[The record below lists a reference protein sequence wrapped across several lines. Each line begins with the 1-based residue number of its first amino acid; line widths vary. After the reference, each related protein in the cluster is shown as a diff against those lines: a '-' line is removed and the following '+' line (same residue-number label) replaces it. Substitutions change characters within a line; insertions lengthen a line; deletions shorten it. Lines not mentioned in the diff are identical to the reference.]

1 MNILHWVWGLVK
13 LAKTL
18 ILTTLLLASIALNL
32 AFFTGGM
39 IYSMASSAFE
49 IVTGGQSIASKQ
61 AEIVA
66 DLSENINFEKKA
78 KRELRGEF
86 SDVGK
91 KLVNEKK
98 ITRKLSI
105 KVANV
110 GENLVL
116 ANQMSK
122 QLRKK
127 VADIS
132 GELVNEKKIT
142 RKLGVEIADIGEKL
156 VLSKQT
162 SKQLRKEI
170 ANPNKR
176 IVTYKGKKM
185 ALSQAV
191 ETTSGSIAR
200 RSAIA
205 ATRSVASMGGEA
217 LPVIGT
223 SVIVA
228 ATGFELYDLCNTVKD
243 MNDLKVAF
251 DPSLKTEPEQTTICA
266 MEVPTKEELWESTKA
281 SPGAAWNAAKTYTP
295 TLEDIK
301 NYEFPDADWTGMWAA
316 SKDNAGWLKDET
328 VDTSKDAWAATTEG
342 AGNLW
347 GNISEGAG
355 NLWSSEEEATKE

>member
-1 MNILHWVWGLVK
+1 MKILNWVWGLVK

-18 ILTTLLLASIALNL
+18 ILTALLLASIALNL

-39 IYSMASSAFE
+39 IYD
-49 IVTGGQSIASKQ
+49 IASDVYETLTDKPSLARQ
-61 AEIVA
+61 HASTRA
-66 DLSENINFEKKA
+66 DLKK
-78 KRELRGEF
+78 E
-86 SDVGK
+86 
-91 KLVNEKK
+91 
-98 ITRKLSI
+98 RK
-105 KVANV
+105 AN
-110 GENLVL
+110 N
-116 ANQMSK
+116 K
-122 QLRKK
+122 
-127 VADIS
+127 
-132 GELVNEKKIT
+132 
-142 RKLGVEIADIGEKL
+142 
-156 VLSKQT
+156 
-162 SKQLRKEI
+162 LRKEI

-191 ETTSGSIAR
+191 ESTSGSIAR

-301 NYEFPDADWTGMWAA
+301 NYEFPDVDWTGMWAA
-316 SKDNAGWLKDET
+316 SKDTAGWLKDET

-342 AGNLW
+342 AGSLW
-347 GNISEGAG
+347 GNISEGVG
-355 NLWSSEEEATKE
+355 NLWSSEEDGDSNSITEE